1 MRYTLASVSYS
12 LYVPL
17 YLHAYSCDI
26 QVLQAFKGVMD
37 DLDTLVD
44 LLESIELFLNRLN
57 IYTKTPT
64 PAMTEIVVKILVEL
78 LSIFALVTKQI
89 RQGRLGRTSEFVFA
103 EVLSDADSM
112 EYREACK
119 KALRRE
125 LRPEGSSEA
134 GPTYSGRGSD
144 GNSANA

>member
-1 MRYTLASVSYS
+1 MY
-12 LYVPL
+12 P
-17 YLHAYSCDI
+17 CDI
-26 QVLQAFKGVMD
+26 QVPQAFKGVIA

-44 LLESIELFLNRLN
+44 LLESIEFFLKRLD

-89 RQGRLGRTSEFVFA
+89 RQGRTSEFVFA
-103 EVLSDADSM
+103 EVLFDADSV
-112 EYREACK
+112 ECREVCK

-125 LRPEGSSEA
+125 LRPVGSSEA
-134 GPTYSGRGSD
+134 RPTYSRRVSD
-144 GNSANA
+144 GDSADA